1 MKLELEITDNIKD
14 INNIFYNNTLKYY
27 HNILKSDILLQILSD
42 EYQYLT
48 CNLYSTFF
56 RSFVENYTIPFKSK
70 YKNLMIKDNNIF
82 INDYILLPVGKY
94 YKFGINSAF
103 YYYYLNIIK
112 ELPENTDVVIVQV
125 IGPWEINNGNLHLFF
140 ELENLLV
147 KEKKC
152 KVKTVLLLISFGEKI
167 EYNNIIIENN
177 EKKDFIIID
186 CNDYKNLDKIK
197 PYVNESTNIIIDPI
211 SFYEY
216 QTCYYEIATLP
227 FLLVLYSHLLK
238 CLKLGGNFYLNIK
251 TFLMYRP
258 TFELLYIISTY
269 FSEFQI
275 LLNDIVYLHFGMLI
289 FSNYKKNINEIFNGI
304 INDYIKKDKYL
315 GQNFVPKDKKELS
328 NCKSLEKNVNIPNTH
343 YLIKSISKTN
353 IDNDFIIKFIKAYK
367 KYNEQLKKIYKKIL
381 YIKEIFKSDN
391 EYKIKKNIDTIL
403 INSISKSIDYCK
415 DKNIEINDIFLNM
428 KIPNYHKIISYFFPK
443 KKGLNYNKL
452 QIAIDSPFSISG
464 IQDLTRL
471 SNLIKKNTPT
481 IKYIIDG
488 NSNIGIG
495 SIIFSNYFKYVYSV
509 EYNKTTFKKLRN
521 NISVYELKNV
531 EVINEDIIKFMKE
544 FRYQSNIN
552 EYCIF
557 LDPPW
562 SGYFYKIDRIIDL
575 YLNNINILHL
585 IKEMNINYIYMKV
598 PYNYNFSELFNLF
611 SNVMIYKFNNYYII
625 FIFKT

>member
-227 FLLVLYSHLLK
+227 FLLVLYNHLLK

-258 TFELLYIISTY
+258 TFELLYVISTY
-269 FSEFQI
+269 FDDFQI

-531 EVINEDIIKFMKE
+531 EVVNEDIIKFMKE

-598 PYNYNFSELFNLF
+598 PYNYNFSELFNMF
-611 SNVMIYKFNNYYII
+611 SNVMIYKFNSYYII
-625 FIFKT
+625 FIFKE

>member
-186 CNDYKNLDKIK
+186 CNDYKNFDKIT
-197 PYVNESTNIIIDPI
+197 PYINQTTNIIVDPI

-227 FLLVLYSHLLK
+227 FLLVLYNHLLK

-258 TFELLYIISTY
+258 TFELLYVISTY
-269 FSEFQI
+269 FDDFQI

-289 FSNYKKNINEIFNGI
+289 FRNYKKNINEIFNGI

-521 NISVYELKNV
+521 NINVYELKNV

-598 PYNYNFSELFNLF
+598 PYNYNFSELFNMF
-611 SNVMIYKFNNYYII
+611 SNVMIYKFNSYYII

>member
-1 MKLELEITDNIKD
+1 
-14 INNIFYNNTLKYY
+14 
-27 HNILKSDILLQILSD
+27 
-42 EYQYLT
+42 
-48 CNLYSTFF
+48 
-56 RSFVENYTIPFKSK
+56 
-70 YKNLMIKDNNIF
+70 MIKDNNIF

-258 TFELLYIISTY
+258 TFELLYVISTY
-269 FSEFQI
+269 FDDFQI

-598 PYNYNFSELFNLF
+598 PYNYNFSELFNMF
-611 SNVMIYKFNNYYII
+611 SNVMIYKFNSYYII
-625 FIFKT
+625 FIFKE